1 MPAVATSDCAD
12 SVTTASSL
20 QLPANTS
27 SKNVI
32 SPIITTSTKPF
43 QNPSITDNSS
53 PEDDEFDYE
62 ALPENTS
69 LAANLIAGA
78 AAGIM
83 EHTVMYPVDAIK
95 TRMQVGNSANL
106 YSGIVNAVSKISA
119 AEGAFSL
126 WRGISSMVLGA
137 GPAHAVYFGVY
148 EAVKLK
154 LGGDKADHTHLPLV
168 SAVAGASATI
178 TSDALMNP
186 FDVTKQRM
194 QLNTS
199 HQYTSTFSCMTDIY
213 RKEGISAFFV
223 SYPTTLIM
231 NIPFAAVNFTIYD
244 TTSKLLNPDRKYDPL
259 VHCISGGLAGAS
271 AAAVTTPLD
280 VVKTV
285 LQTKAV
291 FVENPAVLRLNSFW
305 DGVKYIYNTNGMSGF
320 LRGMRPRVVSNM
332 PSTAICWTTYEM
344 AKFYLFKTGMVKE

>member
-1 MPAVATSDCAD
+1 MPALVTPDHAD
-12 SVTTASSL
+12 SVAV
-20 QLPANTS
+20 LP
-27 SKNVI
+27 KNVI
-32 SPIITTSTKPF
+32 SPIATADNSHF
-43 QNPSITDNSS
+43 ENPSSTVQSS
-53 PEDDEFDYE
+53 GSQSSLGSTPDEDDEFDYE

-69 LAANLIAGA
+69 LTANLIAGA

-95 TRMQVGNSANL
+95 TRMQVAKSANV

-119 AEGAFSL
+119 AEGASSL
-126 WRGISSMVLGA
+126 WRGISSMVMGA

-148 EAVKLK
+148 ETVKLK
-154 LGGDKADHTHLPLV
+154 LGGDKVDHTHLPLV
-168 SAVAGASATI
+168 SAAAGASATI
-178 TSDALMNP
+178 ASDALMNP

-194 QLNTS
+194 QLNAS
-199 HQYTSTFSCMTDIY
+199 RQYASTFACMADIY
-213 RKEGISAFFV
+213 KKEGLSAFYV

-285 LQTKAV
+285 LQTKAI
-291 FVENPAVLRLNSFW
+291 FVENPAVLGLNSFW
-305 DGVKYIYNTNGMSGF
+305 DGVKYIYNNNGISGF
-320 LRGMRPRVVSNM
+320 VRGMRPRIVANM
-332 PSTAICWTTYEM
+332 PSTAICWTSYEM
-344 AKFYLFKTGMVKE
+344 AKFYLFKTGMIKE